1 MLTVDVTFS
10 AYVSVCHEV
19 HLFWVF
25 AFVISFSGL
34 ELITSVFSPKPYVSD
49 WGLIYRK
56 SLALPESKKEAQTH
70 RKQEIIFLFRP
81 NS

>member
-25 AFVISFSGL
+25 AFVINFSGP

-49 WGLIYRK
+49 
-56 SLALPESKKEAQTH
+56 
-70 RKQEIIFLFRP
+70 
-81 NS
+81 